1 MILQSLTQYYEE
13 LVKRNEVTSEGWCK
27 AKVSFALNI
36 DEDGSLFDIV
46 PKSSEKIKGKK
57 TVKVPAEVDVPQ
69 MVTRS
74 SGIKANFLCDNA
86 RYFLGLDEKEDSQRA
101 RDCFEAAKQKHIE
114 ILQNVETPMAKA
126 IVNFF
131 TSWKSEF
138 CKTNPHVQRYQEELL
153 AGGNLVFEMGKS
165 DAVKDSAIQF
175 AWEQYRNREDQG
187 EIGICLVTGRRE
199 PIARTHMLIK
209 GVPGAQSSGAA
220 LVSFNADS
228 FSSYG
233 KEQSYNAPVSTHA
246 VYAYTTALNYL
257 LSNNEY
263 ASRLG
268 DMMVVCWAKSAET
281 EYPKVFSWSMAPT
294 LDNQK
299 TVSGVFK
306 NLSKHRMINLDG
318 IELDPNQEFYVL
330 GLSPNAARL
339 VVRFFYMDSFGNVL
353 KNIADHYKRM
363 EIIHPSYVQSYYLG
377 VWRMLQETINQKSKD
392 KNPPSNLPG
401 AVMQAILSGGRYP
414 EELYYNTLM
423 RIRTEQGHITS
434 GRAAIIKACL
444 IRNYKLEKGD
454 DFVAVNE
461 KCKEVPYILGRI
473 FSELEWIQHESKNKL
488 KKNGTREET
497 TLNTTIKDRYFSS
510 ACTTPASVFPT
521 LLKLKNNHMR
531 VLMGKDATKGFAI
544 NREKSLS
551 RLFDKL
557 DIVDFPKLLT
567 LEEQGQFILGYY
579 HQQQLRFRNEVI
591 KYE

>member
-13 LVKRNEVTSEGWCK
+13 LVRKNEVTSEGWCK

-36 DEDGSLFDIV
+36 DEDGSIFDIV

-57 TVKVPAEVDVPQ
+57 TVKVPAEMDVPQ

-101 RDCFEAAKQKHIE
+101 RDCFEAAKQKHVE
-114 ILQNVETPMAKA
+114 ILKNVKTPMAKA

-131 TSWKSEF
+131 TSWKPEF
-138 CKTNPHVQRYQEELL
+138 CKTNPHVQRYREELL

-165 DAVKDSAIQF
+165 DAVKDSAAQL
-175 AWEQYRNREDQG
+175 AWEQYRNRENQG
-187 EIGICLVTGRRE
+187 EIGICLATGRRE

-233 KEQSYNAPVSTHA
+233 KDQSYNAPVSTHA

-268 DMMVVCWAKSAET
+268 DMMVVCWAKSAESI
-281 EYPKVFSWSMAPT
+281 YPKVFSWSMMPT

-306 NLSKHRMINLDG
+306 NLSKHKMINLDG
-318 IELDPNQEFYVL
+318 VELDPDQEFYVL

-339 VVRFFYMDSFGNVL
+339 VVRLFYMDSFGNVL
-353 KNIADHYKRM
+353 KNISDHYKRM
-363 EIIHPSYVQSYYLG
+363 EIIHPSYEQSYYLG

-423 RIRTEQGHITS
+423 RIRAEQGHITP

-444 IRNYKLEKGD
+444 IRNYKLEKGE

-461 KCKEVPYILGRI
+461 RCKDVPYVLGRI
-473 FSELEWIQHESKNKL
+473 FALLEWIQEMTNS
-488 KKNGTREET
+488 GI
-497 TLNTTIKDRYFSS
+497 NTTIRDRYFNS
-510 ACTTPASVFPT
+510 ASATPAVVFPT
-521 LLKLKNNHMR
+521 LLKLDMSHMNKLKKDPESMKR
-531 VLMGKDATKGFAI
+531 SFARRREEELTDLLGKIKEFP
-544 NREKSLS
+544 NR
-551 RLFDKL
+551 L
-557 DIVDFPKLLT
+557 D
-567 LEEQGQFILGYY
+567 LEQQGQFILGYY
-579 HQQQLRFRNEVI
+579 HQRQARFNQGGQENE
-591 KYE
+591 

>member
-1 MILQSLTQYYEE
+1 
-13 LVKRNEVTSEGWCK
+13 
-27 AKVSFALNI
+27 
-36 DEDGSLFDIV
+36 
-46 PKSSEKIKGKK
+46 
-57 TVKVPAEVDVPQ
+57 
-69 MVTRS
+69 
-74 SGIKANFLCDNA
+74 
-86 RYFLGLDEKEDSQRA
+86 
-101 RDCFEAAKQKHIE
+101 
-114 ILQNVETPMAKA
+114 
-126 IVNFF
+126 
-131 TSWKSEF
+131 
-138 CKTNPHVQRYQEELL
+138 
-153 AGGNLVFEMGKS
+153 
-165 DAVKDSAIQF
+165 
-175 AWEQYRNREDQG
+175 
-187 EIGICLVTGRRE
+187 
-199 PIARTHMLIK
+199 MLIK

-257 LSNNEY
+257 LSNSEY

-268 DMMVVCWAKSAET
+268 DMMVVCWAKSAEA

-339 VVRFFYMDSFGNVL
+339 VVRLFYMDSFGNVL
-353 KNIADHYKRM
+353 KNIANHYKRM
-363 EIIHPSYVQSYYLG
+363 EIIHPSYEQSYYLG

-423 RIRTEQGHITS
+423 RIRVEQGNITS

-454 DFVAVNE
+454 DFVELNE
-461 KCKEVPYILGRI
+461 NCTKVPYILGRT
-473 FSELEWIQHESKNKL
+473 FALLEWIQEMANP
-488 KKNGTREET
+488 GI
-497 TLNTTIKDRYFSS
+497 NTTIRDRYFNS
-510 ACTTPASVFPT
+510 ASATPAVVFPT
-521 LLKLKNNHMR
+521 LLKLDMSHMNKLKKDPESMKR
-531 VLMGKDATKGFAI
+531 NFARRREDELTDLLGKIKEFP
-544 NREKSLS
+544 NR
-551 RLFDKL
+551 L
-557 DIVDFPKLLT
+557 D
-567 LEEQGQFILGYY
+567 LEQQGQFILGYY
-579 HQQQLRFRNEVI
+579 HQKQARYNQGGQENE
-591 KYE
+591 

>member
-131 TSWKSEF
+131 TSWKPEF
-138 CKTNPHVQRYQEELL
+138 CKTNPHVQRYREELL

-165 DAVKDSAIQF
+165 DTVKDSAAQL
-175 AWEQYRNREDQG
+175 AWEQYRNRENQG
-187 EIGICLVTGRRE
+187 EIGICLATGRRE

-268 DMMVVCWAKSAET
+268 DMMVVCWAKSAEA

-318 IELDPNQEFYVL
+318 I
-330 GLSPNAARL
+330 
-339 VVRFFYMDSFGNVL
+339 
-353 KNIADHYKRM
+353 
-363 EIIHPSYVQSYYLG
+363 
-377 VWRMLQETINQKSKD
+377 
-392 KNPPSNLPG
+392 
-401 AVMQAILSGGRYP
+401 
-414 EELYYNTLM
+414 
-423 RIRTEQGHITS
+423 
-434 GRAAIIKACL
+434 
-444 IRNYKLEKGD
+444 
-454 DFVAVNE
+454 
-461 KCKEVPYILGRI
+461 
-473 FSELEWIQHESKNKL
+473 
-488 KKNGTREET
+488 
-497 TLNTTIKDRYFSS
+497 
-510 ACTTPASVFPT
+510 
-521 LLKLKNNHMR
+521 
-531 VLMGKDATKGFAI
+531 
-544 NREKSLS
+544 
-551 RLFDKL
+551 
-557 DIVDFPKLLT
+557 
-567 LEEQGQFILGYY
+567 
-579 HQQQLRFRNEVI
+579 
-591 KYE
+591 

>member
-36 DEDGSLFDIV
+36 NEDGSLFDII

-57 TVKVPAEVDVPQ
+57 TVKVPAEIDVPQ

-74 SGIKANFLCDNA
+74 GIKPNSNFLCDNA
-86 RYFLGLDEKEDSQRA
+86 KYFLGLDEKEDSQRA

-131 TSWKSEF
+131 TSWKPEF
-138 CKTNPHVQRYQEELL
+138 CKTNPYVQRYREELL
-153 AGGNLVFEMGKS
+153 AGGNFVFEMDKS

-175 AWEQYRNREDQG
+175 AWNQYRNREDQG

-257 LSNNEY
+257 LSNSEY

-268 DMMVVCWAKSAET
+268 DMMVVCWAKSAEA

-339 VVRFFYMDSFGNVL
+339 VVRLFYMDSFGNVL
-353 KNIADHYKRM
+353 KNIANHYKRM
-363 EIIHPSYVQSYYLG
+363 EIIHPSYEQSYYLG

-423 RIRTEQGHITS
+423 RIRVEQGNITS

-454 DFVAVNE
+454 DFVELNE
-461 KCKEVPYILGRI
+461 NCTKVPYILGRT
-473 FSELEWIQHESKNKL
+473 FALLEWIQEMANP
-488 KKNGTREET
+488 GI
-497 TLNTTIKDRYFSS
+497 NTTIRDRYFNS
-510 ACTTPASVFPT
+510 ASATPAVVFPT
-521 LLKLKNNHMR
+521 LLKLDMSHMNKLKKDPESMKR
-531 VLMGKDATKGFAI
+531 NFARRREDELTDLLGKIKEFP
-544 NREKSLS
+544 NR
-551 RLFDKL
+551 L
-557 DIVDFPKLLT
+557 D
-567 LEEQGQFILGYY
+567 LEQQGQFILGYY
-579 HQQQLRFRNEVI
+579 HQKQARYNQGGQENE
-591 KYE
+591 